1 MVTVQDVFNQ
11 ELHFKNV
18 TQSYTGLYFI
28 CWLKT
33 QLDPWLKIA
42 ISSESWVNH
51 PSQWGKSNKYKKRE
65 RKRHSQQL
73 CVTFRSL
80 SDMICWFPWPVWC
93 VLLLHLL
100 LVCHGHQHDS
110 HFLPLPGWLQA
121 SHTQVKGLGCP
132 SHLSLHFSAC
142 LHFLFT
148 DLPSPS
154 LLALKPAFQMQW
166 GGTTTSD

>member
-1 MVTVQDVFNQ
+1 MSHKVILVSN
-11 ELHFKNV
+11 
-18 TQSYTGLYFI
+18 FI
-28 CWLKT
+28 CWVKT
-33 QLDPWLKIA
+33 RLDPWLNTV
-42 ISSESWVNH
+42 ISSESWVLWSTAPRVNEAN
-51 PSQWGKSNKYKKRE
+51 PTNTKRE
-65 RKRHSQQL
+65 RKRHLQHL
-73 CVTFRSL
+73 CVTFRFL
-80 SDMICWFPWPVWC
+80 SDMICWFPWPVGC
-93 VLLLHLL
+93 VLLLHLHLL

-132 SHLSLHFSAC
+132 SHFSLHFSAC

-154 LLALKPAFQMQW
+154 PLASKPAFQMQW